1 LGNVPGWER
10 ARHSGGK
17 GVDACGHLR
26 KLLRRQLS
34 VNGGGGEHVDVEGA
48 RLLGV
53 EGCEGVGCPKRVKG
67 CEGVGCPKQGA
78 PRFLHNERGREARGQ
93 GTYPPRRYARL

>member
-1 LGNVPGWER
+1 MGNVPGWER
-10 ARHSGGK
+10 FHSGGK
-17 GVDACGHLR
+17 VVDACGHLR

-53 EGCEGVGCPKRVKG
+53 EGCEGVGCPKQGRGGVRGGRVPETG
-67 CEGVGCPKQGA
+67 GA
-78 PRFLHNERGREARGQ
+78 PGFA
-93 GTYPPRRYARL
+93 